1 MDIDIILE
9 ERSKAEEI
17 RELAVAA
24 EQFGIRA
31 VWVSNYHQYWDAF
44 VALVPAALATSKILL
59 GPLAVSP
66 WEMHPLKMAN
76 AILTL
81 NEIAKGRAM
90 LAVSGGGGCY
100 AAIGW
105 RATSDGDVWPPLD
118 PTTGFAA
125 TNRRVRSVRE
135 TIEIMQHARTGKVTM
150 GYEGGAFVVKR
161 PFVMD
166 WARHDGPL
174 LYACSS
180 APMMI
185 RMGARVAD
193 GLQLS
198 DFTLDMMP
206 AAMQNV
212 QAGLAKREQP
222 IDDFRVGNFWAWHL
236 KPDREVSMYE
246 ARRELF
252 LRGALM
258 GKLKPELTALL
269 GDADEAD
276 LVLDNWHNFRKAF
289 FTRSGKIEGVPEDIV
304 NRLIA
309 GLASAGDVNQLEVE
323 LERFRQFANSGLT
336 ELSLRL
342 HDDPMHAL
350 RIIGK
355 HVIPAV
361 R

>member
-9 ERSKAEEI
+9 EHSSPDQI

-44 VALVPAALATSKILL
+44 LALTPAALATSKILL

-81 NEIAKGRAM
+81 NEIAKGRVM

-105 RATSDGDVWPPLD
+105 RATSDGEVWPPLD

-135 TIEIMQHARTGKVTM
+135 TIEIMQHARTGQLTM
-150 GYEGGAFVVKR
+150 GYDGGAFVIKR

-166 WARHDGPL
+166 WAQHDGPL
-174 LYACSS
+174 LYSCSS

-206 AAMQNV
+206 AAMENV
-212 QAGLAKREQP
+212 RAGLAKRAQP
-222 IDDFRVGNFWAWHL
+222 VEDFRVGNFWAWHL
-236 KPDREVSMYE
+236 KPDREASMYE

-258 GKLKPELTALL
+258 GKLKPELTMLL

-276 LVLDNWHNFRKAF
+276 LVLDHWPDFRKAF
-289 FTRSGKIEGVPEDIV
+289 FTRSGKIDGVPADIV
-304 NRLIA
+304 DRLIA
-309 GLASAGDVNQLEVE
+309 GLASAGDLGDLESQLV
-323 LERFRQFANSGLT
+323 RFRQFANSGLT

-342 HDDPMHAL
+342 HDEPMDAL
-350 RIIGK
+350 QVIGE
-355 HVIPAV
+355 HVVPAV